1 MIDFV
6 NVKKAYPN
14 GTMALKGVNLH
25 IDEGEFVF
33 IVGHS
38 GAGKTTL
45 MKLLLRE
52 EKISSGKLIVGDYD
66 LANMSNFRVPY
77 YRRELGVVF
86 QDFRL
91 FPKKTVYENVA
102 FAMEVVG
109 TPKKKIKRRVPAIL
123 NTVNLSGKQDSF
135 PNEISGGEQQRVA
148 LARALANNP
157 KVIIADEPT
166 GNIDPKMSLEIM
178 SLLVKINKLGKTV
191 IVVTHE
197 KNLVDYYKQ
206 RVVSL
211 KDGYIVEDR
220 VGGMFT
226 EASEGDEN
234 EEESAVKIPEKVI
247 VNSLGE
253 PISSN
258 QNTAE
263 MPRKNPAQR
272 EQMAQNR
279 RPLNRRPANGQ
290 QGAQQPRQQKRPS
303 NNLGG
308 DKE

>member
-14 GTMALKGVNLH
+14 GTLALKGINLH
-25 IDEGEFVF
+25 IDDGEFVF
-33 IVGHS
+33 VVGHS

-52 EKISSGKLIVGDYD
+52 EKPTSGKLIVGKYN
-66 LANMSNFRVPY
+66 LTEMSSFRVPY

-109 TPKKKIKRRVPAIL
+109 TPRKMIRRRVPAIL
-123 NTVNLSGKQDSF
+123 NTVNLAGKQDSF

-178 SLLVKINKLGKTV
+178 NLLIKINKLGKTV

-197 KNLVDYYKQ
+197 KNLVDYYNK
-206 RVVSL
+206 RVVIL
-211 KDGYIVEDR
+211 KDGLITEDR
-220 VGGMFT
+220 VGGMF
-226 EASEGDEN
+226 E
-234 EEESAVKIPEKVI
+234 
-247 VNSLGE
+247 
-253 PISSN
+253 
-258 QNTAE
+258 
-263 MPRKNPAQR
+263 
-272 EQMAQNR
+272 
-279 RPLNRRPANGQ
+279 
-290 QGAQQPRQQKRPS
+290 
-303 NNLGG
+303 
-308 DKE
+308 

>member
-1 MIDFV
+1 MIEFR

-14 GTMALKGVNLH
+14 GTMALKGINLH
-25 IDEGEFVF
+25 IDDGEFVF

-52 EKISSGKLIVGDYD
+52 EKISSGELLVGDYD
-66 LANMSNFRVPY
+66 LSKLSNFKVPF

-109 TPKKKIKRRVPAIL
+109 TPRKKIRRRVPAIL
-123 NTVNLSGKQDSF
+123 NTVNLAGKQDSY

-157 KVIIADEPT
+157 QVIIADEPT

-178 SLLVKINKLGKTV
+178 NLLLKINKLGKTV

-197 KNLVDYYKQ
+197 KNLVDYYQQ

-211 KDGYIVEDR
+211 RDGLIVEDR
-220 VGGMFT
+220 IGGMF
-226 EASEGDEN
+226 S
-234 EEESAVKIPEKVI
+234 EKV
-247 VNSLGE
+247 
-253 PISSN
+253 
-258 QNTAE
+258 
-263 MPRKNPAQR
+263 
-272 EQMAQNR
+272 
-279 RPLNRRPANGQ
+279 
-290 QGAQQPRQQKRPS
+290 
-303 NNLGG
+303 
-308 DKE
+308 

>member
-6 NVKKAYPN
+6 NVKKNYPN

-33 IVGHS
+33 IVGPS

-52 EKISSGKLIVGDYD
+52 ERISSGKLTVGDYD
-66 LANMSNFRVPY
+66 LAAMSDFKVPY

-91 FPKKTVYENVA
+91 FPKKTVFENVA

-109 TPKKKIKRRVPAIL
+109 TPRKKIVRRVPAIL
-123 NTVNLSGKQDSF
+123 NTVNLAGKQDSF

-157 KVIIADEPT
+157 KIIIADEPT

-178 SLLVKINKLGKTV
+178 NLLAKINKLGKTV

-197 KNLVDYYKQ
+197 KSLVDYYQQ
-206 RVVSL
+206 RVVML
-211 KDGYIVEDR
+211 QNGLITEDH
-220 VGGMFT
+220 VGGMF
-226 EASEGDEN
+226 
-234 EEESAVKIPEKVI
+234 
-247 VNSLGE
+247 
-253 PISSN
+253 
-258 QNTAE
+258 Q
-263 MPRKNPAQR
+263 
-272 EQMAQNR
+272 
-279 RPLNRRPANGQ
+279 
-290 QGAQQPRQQKRPS
+290 
-303 NNLGG
+303 
-308 DKE
+308 